1 MPLSMGAPKQK
12 WTGEEEAALKAGVL
26 KHGAGK
32 WRIILK
38 DPEFN
43 IILCNRSNVDLKDKW
58 RNLTMTTTSRSRKKT
73 ENILL
78 LPPPKVENNNQ
89 DSSGISRLD
98 HGIASTS
105 TKIREETRN
114 DSPKATE
121 RNDDVNFLS
130 KYEEINEEIFKMMK
144 GLTPQQA
151 IEEAAKAMEE
161 AAAAVTKAD
170 EVTKEA
176 EVAEDEAEAARLF
189 AKAEMKKALKMLKI

>member
-1 MPLSMGAPKQK
+1 MGALKQK
-12 WTGEEEAALKAGVL
+12 WTGEEEAALKAGVV

-32 WRIILK
+32 WRNILK

-58 RNLTMTTTSRSRKKT
+58 RNLTGTKTSGTRKKK
-73 ENILL
+73 ENIVHEKN

-114 DSPKATE
+114 DSPKAIE
-121 RNDDVNFLS
+121 RNDDINFLS
-130 KYEEINEEIFKMMK
+130 KYEEIDEEIFNMMK
-144 GLTPQQA
+144 GLTPQEMA
-151 IEEAAKAMEE
+151 AEAAKAMEE
-161 AAAAVTKAD
+161 AEAAMAEAE
-170 EVTKEA
+170 EVAKEA
-176 EVAEDEAEAARLF
+176 EVAEAEAEDARLF